1 MLVLGMI
8 IDLCLIFLMFF
19 LIFFGRK
26 RWVRIRNKI
35 LILDYLILLFFD
47 NCLLIVLLKREKYKY
62 YIVSILDNMG
72 KWWIYVFV
80 FFVFNLVE

>member
-47 NCLLIVLLKREKYKY
+47 NCLLVVLFKRESM

-72 KWWIYVFV
+72 KWWIYYVFV
-80 FFVFNLVE
+80 FLFLI